1 MYHRPHT
8 DWQALKALRRLAGA
22 PEPEPPQRLDDLNRL
37 VQVVCMGCPPS
48 ERYPTLRFAASI
60 FPVARSVF
68 PSARCRKCG
77 KVGQWV
83 ELGSLVTQR
92 EW

>member
-22 PEPEPPQRLDDLNRL
+22 PEPDPPQRLDDLNRF

-48 ERYPTLRFAASI
+48 DRYPTLRFAASI
-60 FPVARSVF
+60 FPA
-68 PSARCRKCG
+68 ARCRKFG